1 MTEKCYK
8 ITLDRLTSSDAFF
21 DASAEELRVL
31 LVIFSFGGRAVSR
44 ESVSALAGVSEARA
58 ASALSL
64 WESAGIIA
72 ECASLTD
79 EFETS
84 PLGTGLAEE
93 KSTAVA
99 KSIRNSHLAEAIA
112 EVLDSKK
119 GFDIEVVYVADK
131 TVLAEYFVICSG
143 NTSTH
148 IKSLVDET
156 EYKIGQRDLMPYHV
170 EGKDNNSWIV
180 MDYSNVIVH
189 VFTREA
195 REFYNLEKLY
205 EN

>member
-1 MTEKCYK
+1 MNEMNEMTTPVLPSLENA
-8 ITLDRLTSSDAFF
+8 DAK
-21 DASAEELRVL
+21 E
-31 LVIFSFGGRAVSR
+31 I
-44 ESVSALAGVSEARA
+44 
-58 ASALSL
+58 
-64 WESAGIIA
+64 
-72 ECASLTD
+72 
-79 EFETS
+79 
-84 PLGTGLAEE
+84 
-93 KSTAVA
+93 
-99 KSIRNSHLAEAIA
+99 AEAIA

-156 EYKIGQRDLMPYHV
+156 EYKIGQRELVPYHV
-170 EGKDNNSWIV
+170 EGKDNNAWIV

>member
-1 MTEKCYK
+1 MSEINEMTMPILPSLEN
-8 ITLDRLTSSDAFF
+8 
-21 DASAEELRVL
+21 AE
-31 LVIFSFGGRAVSR
+31 
-44 ESVSALAGVSEARA
+44 
-58 ASALSL
+58 
-64 WESAGIIA
+64 
-72 ECASLTD
+72 
-79 EFETS
+79 
-84 PLGTGLAEE
+84 
-93 KSTAVA
+93 A
-99 KSIRNSHLAEAIA
+99 KELAEAIA